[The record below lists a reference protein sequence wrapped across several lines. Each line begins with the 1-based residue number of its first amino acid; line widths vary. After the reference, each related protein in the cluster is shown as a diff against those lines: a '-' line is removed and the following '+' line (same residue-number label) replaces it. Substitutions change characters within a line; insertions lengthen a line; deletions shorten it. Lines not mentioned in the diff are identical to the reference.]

1 MFKRGLKII
10 FTILGLVVGYIVAE
24 AIIRIGSRFKIN
36 IIKGLVSTTIFYIF
50 CVLLFGIIFYF
61 ISPKLYKLLANII
74 DNIEKSIQKFSAQ
87 ELIYECAG
95 ILIGLIIATFIG
107 APLSGIF
114 VGIHP
119 AIGPIIFVLLELI
132 AAILG
137 AEIFIRK
144 KDDISSTLLIFK
156 RTNQRER
163 DKDKKNKNNKED

>member
-87 ELIYECAG
+87 ELI
-95 ILIGLIIATFIG
+95 
-107 APLSGIF
+107 
-114 VGIHP
+114 
-119 AIGPIIFVLLELI
+119 
-132 AAILG
+132 
-137 AEIFIRK
+137 
-144 KDDISSTLLIFK
+144 
-156 RTNQRER
+156 
-163 DKDKKNKNNKED
+163 

>member
-87 ELIYECAG
+87 ELIYGCAG
-95 ILIGLIIATFIG
+95 ILI
-107 APLSGIF
+107 
-114 VGIHP
+114 
-119 AIGPIIFVLLELI
+119 
-132 AAILG
+132 
-137 AEIFIRK
+137 IRTYCCNIRSRNIYK
-144 KDDISSTLLIFK
+144 K
-156 RTNQRER
+156 EG
-163 DKDKKNKNNKED
+163 